1 MPTKKLSNKQDF
13 TCIDHQKQLS
23 QLLINKIKNKLI
35 KNQNIN
41 FDKHILK
48 INQSLNKN
56 KFQLL
61 GGSSDDNNLEEIT
74 KKLCEKVQEQKQR
87 QLQKQKDQFN
97 IDSNNEDHYN
107 FYYNDFQR
115 NQSQESKKQ
124 SSCYSK
130 SEEVKYSYDYKSNI
144 DDNLQDEQKSQNN
157 NDQDPKKKLSEQD
170 KIFIES
176 IIKLDTYINSGG
188 QADIY
193 SSLDQNFVFKIQKI
207 RNNKIQNQVEI
218 INNNNQIS
226 EKLAL
231 NLDISHI
238 IQNKRTNQIYIVH
251 IMQKCQMSLSEY
263 LIQNKNIDL
272 STGLEIIFTIFD
284 ILISL
289 RQKYIYHQ
297 DIKPD
302 NILVSNDEFKLSD
315 FGGSKKILFSQIYQT
330 SDLHTPGYRQD
341 KAMSQQPFYHD
352 LYSAIQ
358 TIIEVLDQIKA
369 ENIQGT
375 ELIKMLKEQ
384 INKLKNS
391 IDNQQEIEQIDCFQ
405 LPGQF
410 INYIMNQKDEK
421 VRKQVDKF
429 FEKYL
434 KNIEKYIKIDKKNKI
449 FNYESEL
456 QYAEIALKIN
466 LEPTKSWQ
474 TNQIKLKALL
484 TKCYISYKNQE
495 YNNSIDFIGQALEYL
510 KEESRKD
517 QQLEIIR
524 DSDTWKL
531 YLIYLDINKTNFL
544 EKSQPINEK
553 IQILLNEY
561 EKIIPITQNITYQGE
576 LVYKEQIEFQK
587 LQQKHFQKQQELK
600 NSINSQNNQ
609 NTDINNQKFFE
620 EQNKQIIDQINKS
633 MKDIKKQKFQIKQ
646 QHYQIIKYFDSSSLK
661 LEFVGTQQKFCEKVN
676 QFASYMDCQTLIK
689 QNLLNDRNSKV
700 QILIIKVC
708 QSQPSDLIVQQQD
721 QTSFIIQLNQQ
732 KINYQDAKAI
742 VDAIKNSEQIEEINL
757 NLSKN
762 NFSDEQAQIILSNF
776 QNYQYLTRL
785 VLNLR
790 ENKIGDEGAK
800 NIASALER
808 SLIRFEKLNLNLIQ
822 KALKLKI
829 EEKSI
834 QQVLQRFKSVTE
846 LTLDF
851 SQSEIGAKEINQML
865 ITKEHIQGKNKIDP
879 DVAQS
884 IKKTLENLIS
894 IDKKY
899 VNFENENKINKIE
912 GVAQKNFSIDMKK
925 LSIIIVQK
933 SIKHLEEQN
942 NFRLKVYF
950 SKDNSE
956 SSNNSDGEHV
966 QNIFLQPLC
975 DSVGSK
981 ESLNILKILEKCTFI
996 NKLGL
1001 DLSKNSIDFQQ
1012 TFTSIQITLKNCK
1025 DLEEMYLKLEQITYQ
1040 MFQ

>member
-207 RNNKIQNQVEI
+207 RNNKIQNQ
-218 INNNNQIS
+218 
-226 EKLAL
+226 K
-231 NLDISHI
+231 
-238 IQNKRTNQIYIVH
+238 
-251 IMQKCQMSLSEY
+251 
-263 LIQNKNIDL
+263 
-272 STGLEIIFTIFD
+272 
-284 ILISL
+284 
-289 RQKYIYHQ
+289 
-297 DIKPD
+297 
-302 NILVSNDEFKLSD
+302 
-315 FGGSKKILFSQIYQT
+315 
-330 SDLHTPGYRQD
+330 
-341 KAMSQQPFYHD
+341 
-352 LYSAIQ
+352 
-358 TIIEVLDQIKA
+358 
-369 ENIQGT
+369 
-375 ELIKMLKEQ
+375 
-384 INKLKNS
+384 
-391 IDNQQEIEQIDCFQ
+391 EIE
-405 LPGQF
+405 LLA
-410 INYIMNQKDEK
+410 EL
-421 VRKQVDKF
+421 VL
-429 FEKYL
+429 KYL
-434 KNIEKYIKIDKKNKI
+434 
-449 FNYESEL
+449 
-456 QYAEIALKIN
+456 
-466 LEPTKSWQ
+466 
-474 TNQIKLKALL
+474 
-484 TKCYISYKNQE
+484 
-495 YNNSIDFIGQALEYL
+495 
-510 KEESRKD
+510 ESRKD

-865 ITKEHIQGKNKIDP
+865 ITKEHIQGESKLDNIDAQNITNSLECLKNLTELNLDLSECNIDDIGAQNIANYFEGFKNLTEFKLDLSKNKIDP